1 MRQIKQIIHRL
12 FRYDQRM
19 ARIDRFNIQKSDK
32 IFIFV
37 NFMRRNFA
45 FDDFSENGV
54 GHNLDKKNQP
64 FFISST
70 TTIFLLSMMSYKKRS
85 VISILYS
92 YSFFESR
99 VYLTGIRSSI

>member
-1 MRQIKQIIHRL
+1 MRQIKQIINRL
-12 FRYDQRM
+12 FRYDQHM
-19 ARIDRFNIQKSDK
+19 ARIDRLNIQKSDK

-37 NFMRRNFA
+37 NFMRRNFTL
-45 FDDFSENGV
+45 DNFSKNRF
-54 GHNLDKKNQP
+54 GHNLNKKDQP

-99 VYLTGIRSSI
+99 VYLMGRC